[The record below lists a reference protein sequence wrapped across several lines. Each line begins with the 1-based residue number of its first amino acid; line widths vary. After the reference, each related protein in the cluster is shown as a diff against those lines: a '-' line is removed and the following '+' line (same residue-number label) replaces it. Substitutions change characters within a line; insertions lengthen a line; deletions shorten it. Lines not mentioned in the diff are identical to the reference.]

1 MEQGTLRQDSQK
13 VPGPIYVVS
22 GGTGA
27 SGQAVVD
34 RALSQFPSEH
44 VPVVIRSRVS
54 AKELETIVQEAAAK
68 NGTVVHTW
76 VEADLRQEMIRLA
89 REHNVVAI
97 DLLGRLLERLS
108 QVLNQAPVERPGLYR
123 QLHEAYFRRIEAIE
137 YTVAHDDGQH
147 IHDLDQ
153 ADIVLT
159 GVSRVSKTPVSIYL
173 SVQGWKVANVPLIL
187 DQEPPEALF
196 DLPPGRVVGLTV
208 QPDRL
213 VELRTRRGRAMGLPG
228 RTAYDDLG
236 KVQEELAWA
245 RLILRR
251 GRFAVVD
258 VTGRSIEESAQAV
271 VDLVTRR
278 HEAIQGR
285 RGEKR

>member
-1 MEQGTLRQDSQK
+1 MEHVAVSQDSRA

-34 RALSQFPSEH
+34 RALSQFPSAQ
-44 VPVVIRSRVS
+44 VQVIVRPRIATAS
-54 AKELETIVQEAAAK
+54 ELETLVHEAAA
-68 NGTVVHTW
+68 NSGTVVHTL

-89 REHNVVAI
+89 RDHNVVAI

-108 QVLNQAPVERPGLYR
+108 QVLDQAPLERPGLYS

-137 YTVAHDDGQH
+137 YTVAHDDGQR
-147 IHDLDQ
+147 IRDLDQ

-196 DLPPGRVVGLTV
+196 RLPPARVVGLIV

-213 VELRTRRGRAMGLPG
+213 VELRERRGRAMGLPG
-228 RTAYDDLG
+228 QSGYDDLRH
-236 KVQEELAWA
+236 VQEELEWA
-245 RLILRR
+245 SLILRR
-251 GRFAVVD
+251 GRFAVID

-278 HEAIQGR
+278 VDRSPPGI
-285 RGEKR
+285 